1 MEFPRFAVVG
11 LIAIIK
17 ENFIT
22 VMSQAMGGV
31 VTAKREG
38 QGSTR
43 VTLND
48 PAFPERF
55 ADAKAR

>member
-17 ENFIT
+17 ENFIA

-31 VTAKREG
+31 VAAKREG
-38 QGSTR
+38 QVSTR